1 MIETIG
7 RVHVRRWSAPEPARV
22 VVLIHGYTE
31 HAGRYAALAEA
42 LTARGSCVV
51 APDHVGHGLSA
62 GERAVLADF
71 EAVVDDIHVV
81 VKHTRGT
88 LPVVMVGHSMGG
100 LLAVRYAQRYAAEL
114 AGLVLSAPAVG
125 LSTFLEAV
133 LALPA
138 IPEAGFDGSLLSR
151 DPSVGDDYQR
161 DPLVWHGPWQ
171 RATLEAAWAAD
182 KAVTAGPHLAT
193 LPLLYLHGS
202 DDRICS
208 ADAARPVIERLA
220 GPDSEFR
227 ILLDHRHELFNEI
240 GREALYAHVADFA
253 ERVAPAGRAR

>member
-1 MIETIG
+1 MTETIG
-7 RVHVRRWSAPEPARV
+7 RVQVRRWSAAEPARV
-22 VVLIHGYTE
+22 VVLVHGYTE

-42 LTARGSCVV
+42 LVARRSCVV

-62 GERAVLADF
+62 GERAVMADF
-71 EAVVDDIHVV
+71 DAVVDDIHRVV
-81 VKHTRGT
+81 VETRGS

-100 LLAVRYAQRYAAEL
+100 LLAVRYAQRHAGEL

-125 LSTFLEAV
+125 LGPFLESV

-151 DPSVGDDYQR
+151 DSSVGDEYQK

-171 RATLEAAWAAD
+171 RATLEAALAAD
-182 KAVTAGPHLAT
+182 RAVAVGPGLAT

-227 ILLDHRHELFNEI
+227 ILPDHRHELFNEV
-240 GREALYAHVADFA
+240 GREALYARVADFA
-253 ERVAPAGRAR
+253 ERVAPAGRVR